1 MNNRTRKAVF
11 MFEDTR
17 VVVEQ
22 GVVSPAIAM
31 PRTDEDELELAVR
44 EHARLVYRIAYGSQA
59 RRKEK

>member
-1 MNNRTRKAVF
+1 